1 MSTLRRSALTAFLVA
16 ALVVAIDHERSGAA
30 KAPQENRRQYRLA
43 AVLQPELVVRRP
55 VGTGSGTTGAISLR
69 VDRNAMGGGH
79 VIKPLMVFEGL
90 TGPPTA
96 VHIHT
101 GRAGRSGPVLYTLC
115 APNPGAAATPR
126 CNHGPGGFVWRAGPF
141 FDPAVVGPTYVD
153 VHTKRNPG
161 GELRGQVSATPLE
174 R

>member
-1 MSTLRRSALTAFLVA
+1 MTTLRRSALTAFLVA
-16 ALVVAIDHERSGAA
+16 SLVVALDHEWSGAGT
-30 KAPQENRRQYRLA
+30 APQEGRRHYRLA
-43 AVLQPELVVRRP
+43 AVLKPEYVVRPP
-55 VGTGSGTTGAISLR
+55 VGIRSGTTGTIALT

-79 VIKPLMVFEGL
+79 VIKPLVVLEGL
-90 TGPPTA
+90 TGPAIA

-126 CNHGPGGFVWRAGPF
+126 CNHGPGGFVWRAAPF